1 MGSEPTS
8 NSNSNNATP
17 QKNNI
22 YNGLGEIRQKP
33 YRHRLYSDPQD
44 MPQDKEK
51 LQPIRRHSNINVG
64 NLQSPQLLNSQNSN
78 NVSNSFFNFND
89 NNDNNDNNV
98 NPQFQRSSKR
108 KMSEQSEQYMAKF
121 RKIHS
126 GNIDFISHLVGT
138 LNTNKD
144 MRKLSFEELSQKYI
158 PKYLF
163 DWRYVTNPQTG
174 GKCWKLLGKIE
185 NDKNN
190 FNKIRKLADNPIGA
204 SEPFYLKRCWLFSYL
219 MNHYGNNSQEN
230 PLISVD
236 KNNIFIDSY
245 NKFIKTP
252 ELNLASP
259 LRIRFINEKQEDQE
273 VLYREWYTLIFKEM
287 VSPKLKLFIPNHRR
301 SLEPNTLLF
310 YPKYPGMNMNYYLFI
325 GKLFI
330 KAIVDLM
337 VIKSA
342 VFNRIIIKSISKRP
356 ITLEDIKYYDLDL
369 YQELK
374 LINDSQIKGNY
385 RYEQVRFTY
394 KEKDFNNVIHDYEL
408 IPGGQN
414 IYLNDNNKYTFID
427 KFIYA
432 KIIKPYEEQIQ
443 YCQKG
448 LKSIFKESIEGIFDV
463 EEIRFLMSGLDYIDI
478 NDWKENTIY
487 KGCYNANHPVI
498 KMFWQKIESMR
509 KEEIYKFLEFST
521 GSGSVPIDGFG
532 CLKGIEG
539 KIQKFTIEP
548 FTNYSAENPDEY
560 KFQPIEARRL
570 YHSIILPLYQTR
582 QEFDMAMNIIL
593 SKK

>member
-51 LQPIRRHSNINVG
+51 LQPIRRHSNINAG

-78 NVSNSFFNFND
+78 NVSNSIFNF
-89 NNDNNDNNV
+89 NDNNDNNV

-144 MRKLSFEELSQKYI
+144 IRKLSFEELSQKYI

-163 DWRYVTNPQTG
+163 DWRYVYNPQTG

-259 LRIRFINEKQEDQE
+259 LRIHFINEKQEDQE

-325 GKLFI
+325 GKMFI

-509 KEEIYKFLEFST
+509 KEEIY
-521 GSGSVPIDGFG
+521 
-532 CLKGIEG
+532 
-539 KIQKFTIEP
+539 
-548 FTNYSAENPDEY
+548 
-560 KFQPIEARRL
+560 
-570 YHSIILPLYQTR
+570 
-582 QEFDMAMNIIL
+582 
-593 SKK
+593 

>member
-1 MGSEPTS
+1 MGTEPSS
-8 NSNSNNATP
+8 NSKSNN
-17 QKNNI
+17 
-22 YNGLGEIRQKP
+22 NGTLKSNSLGDPRQKP
-33 YRHRLYSDPQD
+33 YRHRLYSDPQE

-64 NLQSPQLLNSQNSN
+64 NLQSNL
-78 NVSNSFFNFND
+78 SNSLNNTNNNTIFNFND
-89 NNDNNDNNV
+89 SNNNNNNQ
-98 NPQFQRSSKR
+98 NILPKFERSHKR
-108 KMSEQSEQYMAKF
+108 KMSEQYYAQF
-121 RKIHS
+121 RKKHS
-126 GNIDFISHLVGT
+126 GNSDFISHLVGS
-138 LNTNKD
+138 LNSNKD
-144 MRKLSFEELSQKYI
+144 LRKLTYEELSQKYL

-163 DWRYVTNPQTG
+163 DWRYVDNPQTG

-185 NDKNN
+185 YDKNN
-190 FNKIRKLADNPIGA
+190 FNYLRKLADNPIGA
-204 SEPFYLKRCWLFSYL
+204 SQPFYLKRCWLFSYL
-219 MNHYGNNSQEN
+219 MNHYGNNTQEN
-230 PLISVD
+230 PLISID
-236 KNNIFIDSY
+236 RNNIFIDSY

-259 LRIRFINEKQEDQE
+259 LRIQFINEKQEDQE
-273 VLYREWYTLIFKEM
+273 VLYREWYNGIFKEM
-287 VSPKLKLFIPNHRR
+287 VSPQLKLFIPNNRR

-310 YPKYPGMNMNYYLFI
+310 YPKYPGMNLNYYVFI
-325 GKLFI
+325 GKLMI

-337 VIKSA
+337 VIKS
-342 VFNRIIIKSISKRP
+342 VNFNRILIKSISKRP

-369 YQELK
+369 YQQLK
-374 LINDSQIKGNY
+374 IINDSQIKGNY
-385 RYEQVRFTY
+385 QYEQIRFTY
-394 KEKDFNNVIHDYEL
+394 KEKDYNNIIHEYEL

-432 KIIKPYEEQIQ
+432 QVLRPYEEQIQ

-448 LKSIFKESIEGIFDV
+448 LKSIFKDSIEGIFDV
-463 EEIRFLMSGLDYIDI
+463 DEIRFLLSGLDYIDI

-498 KMFWQKIESMR
+498 KMFWQKIESMS
-509 KEEIYKFLEFST
+509 KQDIYKFLEFST

-570 YHSIILPLYQTR
+570 HHSIILPLYQSR
-582 QEFDMAMNIIL
+582 QEFDIAMNIIL
-593 SKK
+593 NKK